1 MDGAPSP
8 TPPMPTAPVAI
19 VTGASSGIGE
29 ATARRLA
36 KEGHRVVL
44 AARREERLNELRS
57 EIENDGGSALVV
69 PTDVTD
75 REAVKAL
82 AERAKSEYGRIDV
95 LVNNAGIM
103 PLTFLH
109 NMRTDDWYQTLD
121 VNLYG
126 VLHAVEAVLPTM
138 IEQESGHVVNV
149 SSTAGRRV
157 YPGGAV
163 YSATKFGVR
172 ALSEGMR
179 QELGPRYGIR
189 VTCIEPGA
197 VSTELTETI
206 GDEEVQEVMGK
217 MFESLTP
224 LEPERI
230 AEAIAYAVAAPES
243 ATAAEILVLPTSQE
257 R

>member
-1 MDGAPSP
+1 MAPLLSLLS
-8 TPPMPTAPVAI
+8 MSSSPVAI

-36 KEGHRVVL
+36 RDGARVVL
-44 AARREERLNELRS
+44 AARREDRLNELKS
-57 EIENDGGSALVV
+57 SIEADGGTALVV

-75 REAVKAL
+75 REATQAL
-82 AERAKSEYGRIDV
+82 ADRTTSEYGRIDV
-95 LVNNAGIM
+95 LVNNAGVM

-138 IEQESGHVVNV
+138 IEQEAGHVVNV

-163 YSATKFGVR
+163 YSATKFAVR

-197 VSTELTETI
+197 VSTELTDSI
-206 GDEEVQEVMGK
+206 GDEEVQKVMGK

-230 AEAIAYAVAAPES
+230 AEAIAYAVDAPAS

>member
-1 MDGAPSP
+1 MPSS
-8 TPPMPTAPVAI
+8 PVAI
-19 VTGASSGIGE
+19 VTGASSGIGA

-36 KEGHRVVL
+36 ADGHRVVL
-44 AARREERLNELRS
+44 AARREDRLNELKS
-57 EIENDGGSALVV
+57 EIEDAGGVALVV

-75 REAVKAL
+75 RKAVQTL
-82 AERAKSEYGRIDV
+82 ADQAKSEYGRIDV
-95 LVNNAGIM
+95 LVNNAGVM

-121 VNLYG
+121 VNVYG

-138 IEQESGHVVNV
+138 IEQEAGHVVNV

-163 YSATKFGVR
+163 YSATKFAVR

-197 VSTELTETI
+197 VSTELTDAI
-206 GDEEVQEVMGK
+206 GDEEVQKVMGK
-217 MFESLTP
+217 MFANLTP

-230 AEAIAYAVAAPES
+230 AEAIAYAVDAPES
-243 ATAAEILVLPTSQE
+243 ATAAEILVLPTSQV